1 MKLSSWLSLN
11 NEKQR
16 AFLSQK
22 QSIKLS
28 KPLPVEVNDRN
39 TRKRYKICSRL
50 SMQTP
55 ERPCSR
61 HSVATLLLTLS
72 KV

>member
-28 KPLPVEVNDRN
+28 KPLPVEVNDSN

-55 ERPCSR
+55 ERPC
-61 HSVATLLLTLS
+61 
-72 KV
+72 